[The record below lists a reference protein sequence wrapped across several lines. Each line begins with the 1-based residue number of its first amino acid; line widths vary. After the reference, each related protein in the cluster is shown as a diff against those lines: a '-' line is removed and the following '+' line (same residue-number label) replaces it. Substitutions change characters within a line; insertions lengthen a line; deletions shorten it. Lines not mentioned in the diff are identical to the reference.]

1 VPTVCGRRAVGARS
15 SRSPMLVDRSL
26 FSSNG
31 DKLNRQIQELERL
44 VTRRKQR
51 IALTSNRQKFQFC
64 KTKNS
69 ATTEASTANPSAFL
83 PGLLAVA
90 SLPAVLLEGLP
101 RAFFAKGS
109 VCTATFL
116 TGFDSQTEF
125 VVTHSK
131 QKAATF
137 LTGSR
142 FARQAS
148 GLKPKTQEP
157 ARRGGLA
164 RVMLAARGLGFESG
178 ADLRAGEVEEQKTCD
193 CDADRS
199 LDDAARGRVEQVSQ
213 HLSAND
219 GDGEP
224 PSPDLAFEPTRG
236 SNRKCGA
243 EQQEQES
250 DDRSVWRKFAMSGRI
265 ENPYVVEI
273 GARPAQAGPR
283 KRRDDR
289 AEYEENSHGRQTARR
304 VCRQMAGRR
313 IHALTIR
320 DERAFGA
327 EGCAVEQAKSR
338 SLELRPAPLKTRGKA
353 KTRGTPL
360 GMTVV
365 GCSVKAALV
374 LRCHRLREPN

>member
-1 VPTVCGRRAVGARS
+1 MPTVCGRGAVGARS
-15 SRSPMLVDRSL
+15 LRSPMLIDRSR

-31 DKLNRQIQELERL
+31 DKLNRQIQEVEHL
-44 VTRRKQR
+44 VTYRKQR
-51 IALTSNRQKFQFC
+51 IALSSNRQKFQFC
-64 KTKNS
+64 ETKNLAAIES
-69 ATTEASTANPSAFL
+69 STANLNA
-83 PGLLAVA
+83 LLAG
-90 SLPAVLLEGLP
+90 LPAVSSEGMP
-101 RAFFAKGS
+101 RALFAKGS
-109 VCTATFL
+109 VCTGAFL
-116 TGFDSQTEF
+116 TGLARAVSAKGSTCSIAFLTGSAPQTEF
-125 VVTHSK
+125 AVTHSK
-131 QKAATF
+131 QKTATF

-164 RVMLAARGLGFESG
+164 RVMLAARWLGFESG
-178 ADLRAGEVEEQKTCD
+178 ADLRAGEVEEQQTCD

-236 SNRKCGA
+236 GDGKCGA

-250 DDRSVWRKFAMSGRI
+250 DDRSVWRKSAMSGRI
-265 ENPYVVEI
+265 ENPHVVEI

-283 KRRDDR
+283 KRRHDR
-289 AEYEENSHGRQTARR
+289 AENEKNSYGRQTARR
-304 VCRQMAGRR
+304 LCRQTARRR

-320 DERAFGA
+320 DERPSG
-327 EGCAVEQAKSR
+327 Q
-338 SLELRPAPLKTRGKA
+338 
-353 KTRGTPL
+353 
-360 GMTVV
+360 
-365 GCSVKAALV
+365 KAA
-374 LRCHRLREPN
+374 R